1 MLRRKGRGP
10 VEEVVLNLKPEK
22 QFMLPSDDF
31 SSVSLNLSLNLSEPH
46 FPLPLDGDH
55 TYMIGFF

>member
-1 MLRRKGRGP
+1 M
-10 VEEVVLNLKPEK
+10 EEVVLNLKPEK